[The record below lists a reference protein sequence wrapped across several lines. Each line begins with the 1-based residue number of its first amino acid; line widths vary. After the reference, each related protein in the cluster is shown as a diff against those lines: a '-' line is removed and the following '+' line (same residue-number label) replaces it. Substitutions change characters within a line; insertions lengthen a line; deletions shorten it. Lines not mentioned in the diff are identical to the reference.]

1 MVRRQA
7 DRCLAASSLHC
18 PPTVNCFR
26 SLSSVGMLHS
36 FWAKLAVAAWQGSPR
51 YRRIAC
57 KSDRA
62 HGQCFGARAL
72 RALTGVLGCAGG
84 AVRLGL
90 ACFFWFVAVVSAAA
104 YPGGVWGASARALV
118 LVGRLRFSVPRLSP
132 PFSRAPL
139 GRPRNLPGASPVP
152 LGTARAG
159 PGPAP
164 GRPGRVLDRPRTGPG
179 PTPDRPKAGEH
190 FQRNQNRG
198 PARQLKLAKPT
209 PHDFR
214 QGDGGNL

>member
-1 MVRRQA
+1 
-7 DRCLAASSLHC
+7 
-18 PPTVNCFR
+18 
-26 SLSSVGMLHS
+26 MLHS

-90 ACFFWFVAVVSAAA
+90 ACFFWFVAMVSAAA

-139 GRPRNLPGASPVP
+139 GRPRNLPGAS
-152 LGTARAG
+152 LGPPMERPGLALGWPRAG
-159 PGPAP
+159 LGGSWTGPGLGP
-164 GRPGRVLDRPRTGPG
+164 GRPRTGPRRENISNG
-179 PTPDRPKAGEH
+179 TKI
-190 FQRNQNRG
+190 
-198 PARQLKLAKPT
+198 
-209 PHDFR
+209 
-214 QGDGGNL
+214 GDPPGS